1 MDQNLLL
8 TQTFSD
14 DKKKLCA
21 QNFVFWKSFNV
32 NIDRHTSVRDFQF
45 WSVGVCFPRAD
56 CVVPERPKYN
66 IDSLLSRKIF
76 LGDDHGGE
84 SEHGLVERGGPE
96 PHVGL
101 LVIQLLLAVA
111 FGLDGHERADGG
123 SCWAAL
129 VHFDQKICVS
139 SILREIELE
148 QLLDIR

>member
-1 MDQNLLL
+1 MFYRSSELIF
-8 TQTFSD
+8 QTF
-14 DKKKLCA
+14 LRPEY
-21 QNFVFWKSFNV
+21 FYGGPSF
-32 NIDRHTSVRDFQF
+32 RQS
-45 WSVGVCFPRAD
+45 
-56 CVVPERPKYN
+56 YN

-84 SEHGLVERGGPE
+84 PEHGLVERVGPE

-129 VHFDQKICVS
+129 VHFDQKICFS